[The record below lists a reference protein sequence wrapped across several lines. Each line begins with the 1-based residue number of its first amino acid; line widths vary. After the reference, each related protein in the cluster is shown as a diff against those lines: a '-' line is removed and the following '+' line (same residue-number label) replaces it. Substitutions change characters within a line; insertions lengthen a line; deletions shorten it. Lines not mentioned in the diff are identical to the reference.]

1 MYKHL
6 FLIVAAGL
14 LTGCLGG
21 NNIKDPMAFNKRP
34 LVKASIMPTKAQLS
48 GTKTRVIVFGIE
60 DNDVT
65 LAKKAK
71 IGVAISN
78 KIENI
83 LSDTGVEIVDRKL
96 ASKLKKEIHLAEIK
110 GNHGYKGPEVADF
123 SITGKIISTNFTQQ
137 YIPASSW
144 VDTKKVTHQVP
155 ARCKY
160 IVVIEG
166 TLKIHAL
173 PSLSVVDTIVIKDT
187 ETLVQDL
194 TGTSHRRYY
203 RSKSCPSF
211 TTTQINSLASSAGL
225 DAVNSSKNDLKNN
238 FSPRGYVTEYRVK
251 EDKHIIKI
259 TIGKL
264 AGIKE
269 GQDVEIIQSFTNE
282 DPLTGKTNTEERK
295 LTEGTVS
302 NQVGQKYAWIVID
315 EPKKANRIRLGDVVK
330 VRYDSSFW

>member
-6 FLIVAAGL
+6 SLIIAVGL

-21 NNIKDPMAFNKRP
+21 SNIKDPMAFNKQS

-48 GTKTRVIVFGIE
+48 GAKTRVIVFGVD

-96 ASKLKKEIHLAEIK
+96 AAKLKKEINLAEIK

-123 SITGKIISTNFTQQ
+123 SVTGKIVSTNFTQQ

-160 IVVIEG
+160 IVELEG

-173 PSLSVVDTIVIKDT
+173 PALSVVDTIIIKDT
-187 ETLVQDL
+187 ETQVQNL
-194 TGTSHRRYY
+194 TGTSYRRYS
-203 RSKSCPSF
+203 RNKSCPTYNS
-211 TTTQINSLASSAGL
+211 TQTNSLASSAAL
-225 DAVNSSKNDLKNN
+225 DAVKSSKNDLKNN
-238 FSPRGYVTEYRVK
+238 FSPRGYVTEYRAK

-282 DPLTGKTNTEERK
+282 DQLTGKTNTEERK
-295 LTEGTVS
+295 LTEGSVS